1 MKWTILQKLLASFLL
16 IALIAGG
23 AGVIYIHSLDKIHD
37 STDHIFDQYAV
48 LKSEAD
54 NLKFYATVQNSNMLT
69 YMLSRDS
76 YYGSELLTANQQTSN
91 LLNSMKSK
99 VTDTKSL
106 QQIDYLLKMND
117 YYKSGSERL
126 IQMTP
131 AEVSNAYLDIKTSLI
146 PMGGVLVKFA
156 QQFSDEQDT
165 LMTAAREQTE
175 QTIINTRLTAIIVTV
190 LNLVL
195 AILIG
200 ALVSRIISKPL
211 RLLSS
216 NAKQIAN
223 GELNI
228 ADVQVKQRDEIGQLA
243 ESFNLMKNNLREL
256 VQEINGNT
264 DQVITISREVASGTS
279 ETSKAAE
286 HVAGI
291 MYELSS
297 NTGGQVST
305 VENGLKSIYDIS
317 SNIHQIDENSQQA
330 RDIAIQAQ
338 TESLKGEQEIQ
349 RVTVQMQAIQTRMGQ
364 IEQVIRSLGKRSEEI
379 EEINNAISS
388 IATQTNLLSLNAAI
402 EAARAGEHGRGFAV
416 VTSEIRKLSN
426 ETNES
431 AVRIRNLVQAIQS
444 ETGKAGQSVHDM
456 VEEVHQG
463 TAAAGSVNELF
474 HTIKQLTDRTTQ
486 QIGSVTDELQHLNG
500 NSGKVVQSME
510 YISTTTGNIASGTE
524 SVSAA
529 AEEQLAFLEQSAAHT
544 ATLHH
549 MAEKLQQAVARF
561 KLD

>member
-76 YYGSELLTANQQTSN
+76 YYGSELLAANQQTSN

-211 RLLSS
+211 RVLSS

-297 NTGGQVST
+297 NTGSQVST

-364 IEQVIRSLGKRSEEI
+364 IEQVIHSLGKRSEEI

-463 TAAAGSVNELF
+463 TVAAGSVNELF

-486 QIGSVTDELQHLNG
+486 QIGSVTEELQHLNG

-561 KLD
+561 KLN

>member
-156 QQFSDEQDT
+156 QQFSDEQDS

-190 LNLVL
+190 LNLAL

>member
-1 MKWTILQKLLASFLL
+1 M
-16 IALIAGG
+16 
-23 AGVIYIHSLDKIHD
+23 
-37 STDHIFDQYAV
+37 
-48 LKSEAD
+48 
-54 NLKFYATVQNSNMLT
+54 
-69 YMLSRDS
+69 
-76 YYGSELLTANQQTSN
+76 
-91 LLNSMKSK
+91 
-99 VTDTKSL
+99 
-106 QQIDYLLKMND
+106 
-117 YYKSGSERL
+117 
-126 IQMTP
+126 P
-131 AEVSNAYLDIKTSLI
+131 
-146 PMGGVLVKFA
+146 
-156 QQFSDEQDT
+156 
-165 LMTAAREQTE
+165 
-175 QTIINTRLTAIIVTV
+175 
-190 LNLVL
+190 
-195 AILIG
+195 
-200 ALVSRIISKPL
+200 
-211 RLLSS
+211 
-216 NAKQIAN
+216 
-223 GELNI
+223 
-228 ADVQVKQRDEIGQLA
+228 
-243 ESFNLMKNNLREL
+243 
-256 VQEINGNT
+256 
-264 DQVITISREVASGTS
+264 
-279 ETSKAAE
+279 
-286 HVAGI
+286 
-291 MYELSS
+291 
-297 NTGGQVST
+297 
-305 VENGLKSIYDIS
+305 
-317 SNIHQIDENSQQA
+317 
-330 RDIAIQAQ
+330 
-338 TESLKGEQEIQ
+338 ESLKGEQEIQ

>member
-156 QQFSDEQDT
+156 QQFSDEQDS

-364 IEQVIRSLGKRSEEI
+364 IEQVIHSLGKRSEEI

-456 VEEVHQG
+456 VEEVYQG